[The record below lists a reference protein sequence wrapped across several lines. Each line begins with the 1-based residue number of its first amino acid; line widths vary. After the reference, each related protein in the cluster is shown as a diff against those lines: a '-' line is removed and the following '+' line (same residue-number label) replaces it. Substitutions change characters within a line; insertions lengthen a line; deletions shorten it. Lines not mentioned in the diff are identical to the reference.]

1 MKEAKSELNPSPDF
15 MNVLQEMLSKLW
27 SDMPGMSRSKKS
39 QDEDTRNMQE
49 ALLSMVKTW
58 SSISNAALSDP
69 LALSTVTNSIA
80 SLPEIVSHLFQS
92 GFKSYIKYHDLM
104 MEKMKS
110 LGKKSEAYSFD
121 NLDQDSIK
129 AWTDFYKNEI
139 RQYLMVPQLG
149 LVRFYHER
157 FNQVIDK
164 YNLFNANF
172 AEFMQVLMMPME
184 KSFRVMQDKVE
195 QMVKEE
201 TMPADQKELY
211 RIWVKV
217 LEGHYMTL
225 FKSPK
230 FGKALSDTLA
240 SYEEYLGARNRFL
253 SDAMQSLPI
262 PTNKDLD
269 DLYAEI
275 YTLKKKIKEM
285 ERANK
290 QTSH

>member
-1 MKEAKSELNPSPDF
+1 
-15 MNVLQEMLSKLW
+15 
-27 SDMPGMSRSKKS
+27 
-39 QDEDTRNMQE
+39 
-49 ALLSMVKTW
+49 MVKTW
-58 SSISNAALSDP
+58 SAISNAALNDP
-69 LALSTVTNSIA
+69 LALNSVTNSIA

-92 GFKSYIKYHDLM
+92 GFSSYMKYQDLM

-110 LGKKSEAYSFD
+110 LEKKTEAYSFE
-121 NLDQDSIK
+121 NIDQDSIK
-129 AWTDFYKNEI
+129 AWSDFYKNEI

-149 LVRFYHER
+149 LVRFYQER

-164 YNLFNANF
+164 YNLFNATF
-172 AEFMQVLMMPME
+172 AEFMQIIMMPME
-184 KSFRVMQDKVE
+184 KSFKVMQDKME
-195 QMVKEE
+195 QMVNED

-225 FKSPK
+225 FKSSK

-240 SYEEYLGARNRFL
+240 SFEEYLGARNRFL

-285 ERANK
+285 EKAKR

>member
-1 MKEAKSELNPSPDF
+1 MKDAKPELNPSPDF
-15 MNVLQEMLSKLW
+15 MNVLQEILTKVW
-27 SDMPGMSRSKKS
+27 SDIPGSRPKKT
-39 QDEDTRNMQE
+39 QDEDARNTKE

-58 SSISNAALSDP
+58 SSISNAALNDP
-69 LALSTVTNSIA
+69 LALSSIA
-80 SLPEIVSHLFQS
+80 NGISSLPEIVSHLFQS
-92 GFKSYIKYHDLM
+92 GFKSYMKYQDLM

-121 NLDQDSIK
+121 NLDQDSVK
-129 AWTDFYKNEI
+129 AWSEFYKNEI

-149 LVRFYHER
+149 LVRFYQER

-164 YNLFNANF
+164 YHLFNATF

-184 KSFRVMQDKVE
+184 KSFQVMHDKVE
-195 QMVKEE
+195 QMVKGD

-211 RIWVKV
+211 RMWVKV

-230 FGKALSDTLA
+230 FGKALADTLS
-240 SYEEYLGARNRFL
+240 SYEEYLSARNRFL
-253 SDAMQSLPI
+253 TDAMQSLPI

-275 YTLKKKIKEM
+275 YALKRKIKEM
-285 ERANK
+285 ERAHK